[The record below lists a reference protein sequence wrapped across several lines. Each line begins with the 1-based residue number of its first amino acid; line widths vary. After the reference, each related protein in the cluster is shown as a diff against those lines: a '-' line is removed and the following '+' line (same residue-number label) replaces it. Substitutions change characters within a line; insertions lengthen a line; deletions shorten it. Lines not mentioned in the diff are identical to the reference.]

1 MKTIICLFLL
11 GVSFQGFAQ
20 SSINSSGMYASG
32 GSGNVA
38 SAIGQVFYEPFGSP
52 SGSVH
57 PGVEQP
63 YEILETLGM
72 DVKEIGLNL
81 KIYPNPTP
89 DILYL
94 NIDFK
99 DFRKYSFELLDNSGR
114 SLMIKPVDSS
124 TVSFSM
130 GSYAAGVYLLKV
142 TKNGKLIKIF
152 KVIKSDK

>member
-1 MKTIICLFLL
+1 M
-11 GVSFQGFAQ
+11 
-20 SSINSSGMYASG
+20 
-32 GSGNVA
+32 
-38 SAIGQVFYEPFGSP
+38 
-52 SGSVH
+52 H
-57 PGVEQP
+57 PGVEHAD
-63 YEILETLGM
+63 EILETLGM
-72 DVKEIGLNL
+72 DVREIGLNL

-114 SLMIKPVDSS
+114 SLMIKPVGSS